1 MSPLACIT
9 PHQDGELPQ
18 IVSIFFAVNNS
29 GFFAVNSSGSNSHDW
44 VPLNTVDPQGCTVV
58 YGEVDIVAQIRD
70 RDSAGSNHVGTK
82 TLWVHN
88 VRWRACPESNP
99 NCPWNNTY
107 LFDSMP
113 TTWFS
118 QGHNNASSAYFSVS
132 KPWESEED
140 YCLETPLYAVVTNFV
155 GGIPDKAGFW
165 DTGKIPDGNY
175 VVSVEATDFAGKT
188 AVSSVNVC
196 VRNNVPPSS
205 PGNLRIQ

>member
-1 MSPLACIT
+1 
-9 PHQDGELPQ
+9 
-18 IVSIFFAVNNS
+18 
-29 GFFAVNSSGSNSHDW
+29 
-44 VPLNTVDPQGCTVV
+44 
-58 YGEVDIVAQIRD
+58 
-70 RDSAGSNHVGTK
+70 
-82 TLWVHN
+82 
-88 VRWRACPESNP
+88 
-99 NCPWNNTY
+99 
-107 LFDSMP
+107 MP

-165 DTGKIPDGNY
+165 DTGKIPNGNY

-205 PGNLRIQ
+205 PRNLRIP